1 MKSLYTAIA
10 FLAIMTTSQLSAH
23 DHSDGWI
30 PLPASGGT
38 IGAGSTDE
46 QPAMYYLTGDTRLEA
61 DLVIADGAVV
71 TLCLNGYQLTGLGDN
86 PVVSVD
92 ASKLTVCDCQEGS
105 EAPEHQHRYYR
116 NEEGRFVFD
125 DGSDEWD
132 TQYEAADTIGVID
145 GGVITGGLT
154 LGGVFVDGE
163 GACFTLE
170 SGAIAGNRS
179 TRTNLGPIGG
189 GGIAIWDSS
198 DEPGEME
205 RRVVINGGQ
214 VAGNTSVSGGGGIFA
229 YEALTLN
236 GGKIWGNRAD
246 KGGGVYISGSRA
258 HFVMNGGEISGN
270 NGIKDAGAIY
280 GYLYSQFTLNGGL
293 IIDNVCEGFNSGGGI
308 YMNQARSLV
317 INGGLIS
324 GNIGYYG
331 AGVSTNWV
339 DTISIT
345 GGVIINNSA
354 VNDKYTDKDIFIN
367 RQDGT
372 QLSIEGGY
380 MGRFEVNQVWGNYNV
395 VEGGFFVEP
404 TITDYL
410 TEGAI
415 AIPVGEGVTGYREG
429 FPYGVYKRNTNGTDI
444 ALDITPG
451 NPAYDQAPI
460 EAGIDFTAEGIPDS
474 LCAVYAYRT
483 DTIEPFA
490 YGLPVDAGPY
500 HVMST
505 LLSKN
510 GKWYYGQT
518 PFDIAIDKGE
528 WPGEK
533 MATGMIAAG
542 HGDSIALPEIPEGA
556 YFGTPSGDT
565 RILDAHIADG
575 YLYYT
580 GSDDIEP
587 GEVYTLL
594 VPVGEGVNY
603 RIFAILVQLTGN
615 EVSGIQSVDG
625 DNLRIFTTPGQ
636 LHIAGTSA
644 PATVYNLQ
652 GRPVYR
658 GTDRTITL
666 PGGVYIVQ
674 VGDTVRKAVVR

>member
-1 MKSLYTAIA
+1 
-10 FLAIMTTSQLSAH
+10 QLSAH
-23 DHSDGWI
+23 DHSEGWI

-46 QPAMYYLTGDTRLEA
+46 QPAMYYLTGDTKLSS

-86 PVVSVD
+86 PVISVD

-105 EAPEHQHRYYR
+105 EAPEHQHRYYK
-116 NEEGRFVFD
+116 NEGGRFVFD
-125 DGSDEWD
+125 DGSDEWNA
-132 TQYEAADTIGVID
+132 QYEAADTIGVID

-154 LGGVFVDGE
+154 RGGIFVDGE

-170 SGAIAGNRS
+170 SGVIAGNRS
-179 TRTNLGPIGG
+179 IYNNLG
-189 GGIAIWDSS
+189 GGIGIWDSS

-205 RRVVINGGQ
+205 RTAVINGGQ
-214 VAGNTSVSGGGGIFA
+214 VAGNTSVSRGGAIFT

-246 KGGGVYISGSRA
+246 KGGGVYISGSNA

-270 NGIKDAGAIY
+270 IGESDAGAIC
-280 GYLYSQFTLNGGL
+280 GNLDSQFTLNDGL

-308 YMNQARSLV
+308 YILQGRSLV

-324 GNIGYYG
+324 GNTGGYFG
-331 AGVSTNWV
+331 AGISAIMV

-354 VNDKYTDKDIFIN
+354 VDDKYTDKDIFIN
-367 RQDGT
+367 RQEDSRF
-372 QLSIEGGY
+372 LSVAGGY
-380 MGRFEVNQVWGNYNV
+380 IGRFEVNQVFGHYNV

-410 TEGAI
+410 TEGSI

-460 EAGIDFTAEGIPDS
+460 EAGIDFTVEGIPDS
-474 LCAVYAYRT
+474 FSAVYAYRT

-490 YGLPVDAGPY
+490 YGLPTDVGSY
-500 HVMST
+500 HILST
-505 LLSKN
+505 LVDN
-510 GKWYYGQT
+510 QGQWYGQT
-518 PFDIAIDKGE
+518 PFDITIDKGE

-533 MATGMIAAG
+533 LATGMIAAG
-542 HGDSIALPEIPEGA
+542 HSDSIALPEIPEGA
-556 YFGTPSGDT
+556 YLGTPSGDT

-580 GSDDIEP
+580 G
-587 GEVYTLL
+587 
-594 VPVGEGVNY
+594 
-603 RIFAILVQLTGN
+603 
-615 EVSGIQSVDG
+615 
-625 DNLRIFTTPGQ
+625 
-636 LHIAGTSA
+636 
-644 PATVYNLQ
+644 
-652 GRPVYR
+652 
-658 GTDRTITL
+658 
-666 PGGVYIVQ
+666 
-674 VGDTVRKAVVR
+674 

>member
-1 MKSLYTAIA
+1 M
-10 FLAIMTTSQLSAH
+10 
-23 DHSDGWI
+23 
-30 PLPASGGT
+30 
-38 IGAGSTDE
+38 
-46 QPAMYYLTGDTRLEA
+46 
-61 DLVIADGAVV
+61 
-71 TLCLNGYQLTGLGDN
+71 
-86 PVVSVD
+86 
-92 ASKLTVCDCQEGS
+92 
-105 EAPEHQHRYYR
+105 
-116 NEEGRFVFD
+116 FD
-125 DGSDEWD
+125 DGSDEWNA
-132 TQYEAADTIGVID
+132 QYEAADTIGVID

-154 LGGVFVDGE
+154 RGGIFVDGE

-170 SGAIAGNRS
+170 SGVIAGNRS
-179 TRTNLGPIGG
+179 IYNNLG
-189 GGIAIWDSS
+189 GGIGIWDSS

-205 RRVVINGGQ
+205 RTAVINGGQ
-214 VAGNTSVSGGGGIFA
+214 VAGNTSVSRGGAIFT

-246 KGGGVYISGSRA
+246 KGGGVYISGSNA

-270 NGIKDAGAIY
+270 IGESDAGAIC
-280 GYLYSQFTLNGGL
+280 GNLDSQFTLNDGL

-308 YMNQARSLV
+308 YILQGRSLV

-324 GNIGYYG
+324 GNTGGYFG
-331 AGVSTNWV
+331 AGISAIMV

-354 VNDKYTDKDIFIN
+354 VDDKYTDKDIFIN
-367 RQDGT
+367 RQEDSRF
-372 QLSIEGGY
+372 LSVAGGY
-380 MGRFEVNQVWGNYNV
+380 IGRFEVNQVFGHYNV

-410 TEGAI
+410 TEGSI

-460 EAGIDFTAEGIPDS
+460 EAGIDFTVEGIPDS
-474 LCAVYAYRT
+474 FSAVYAYRT

-490 YGLPVDAGPY
+490 YGLPTDVGSY
-500 HVMST
+500 HILST
-505 LLSKN
+505 LVDN
-510 GKWYYGQT
+510 QGQWYGQT
-518 PFDIAIDKGE
+518 PFDITIDKGE

-533 MATGMIAAG
+533 LATGMIAAG
-542 HGDSIALPEIPEGA
+542 HSDSIALPEIPEGA
-556 YFGTPSGDT
+556 YLGTPSGDT

-594 VPVGEGVNY
+594 IPVGEGVNY

-636 LHIAGTSA
+636 LHIAGTAA

-674 VGDTVRKAVVR
+674 VGDTVQKAVVR

>member
-205 RRVVINGGQ
+205 RRAVINGGQ

-280 GYLYSQFTLNGGL
+280 GYLYSQFTLNDGL
-293 IIDNVCEGFNSGGGI
+293 IIDNVCEGSNSGGGM

-324 GNIGYYG
+324 GNIGYFG

-354 VNDKYTDKDIFIN
+354 PGDEFRDKDIFIN

-372 QLSIEGGY
+372 QLSIKGGY

-429 FPYGVYKRNTNGTDI
+429 FPYGVYKRNTSGTDI

-636 LHIAGTSA
+636 LHISGTSA

-666 PGGVYIVQ
+666 PGGAYIVQ

>member
-30 PLPASGGT
+30 PLPASGDT
-38 IGAGSTDE
+38 IGTGSTDE

-86 PVVSVD
+86 PVISVD

-125 DGSDEWD
+125 DGSDEWN

-154 LGGVFVDGE
+154 RGGIFVDGE

-170 SGAIAGNRS
+170 SGAIAGNRF
-179 TRTNLGPIGG
+179 TDVFNGG
-189 GGIAIWDSS
+189 GGIGVWSSS

-205 RRVVINGGQ
+205 RRVAINGGQ
-214 VAGNTSVSGGGGIFA
+214 VAGNFSTTGGGGIFA

-246 KGGGVYISGSRA
+246 KGGGVYISGSDA

-280 GYLYSQFTLNGGL
+280 GYLNSQFTLNDGL
-293 IIDNVCEGFNSGGGI
+293 IIDNVCEGSNSGGGM

-324 GNIGYYG
+324 GNIGYFG

-354 VNDKYTDKDIFIN
+354 PGDEFRDKDIFIN

-372 QLSIEGGY
+372 QLSIKGGY

-429 FPYGVYKRNTNGTDI
+429 FPYGVYKRNTSGTDI

-460 EAGIDFTAEGIPDS
+460 EAGIDFTVEGIPDS

-518 PFDIAIDKGE
+518 PFDITIDKGE

-533 MATGMIAAG
+533 LATGMIAAG
-542 HGDSIALPEIPEGA
+542 HSDSIALPEIPEGA

-652 GRPVYR
+652 GRSVYR

-666 PGGVYIVQ
+666 PGGAYIVQ

>member
-1 MKSLYTAIA
+1 
-10 FLAIMTTSQLSAH
+10 
-23 DHSDGWI
+23 
-30 PLPASGGT
+30 
-38 IGAGSTDE
+38 
-46 QPAMYYLTGDTRLEA
+46 
-61 DLVIADGAVV
+61 
-71 TLCLNGYQLTGLGDN
+71 
-86 PVVSVD
+86 
-92 ASKLTVCDCQEGS
+92 
-105 EAPEHQHRYYR
+105 
-116 NEEGRFVFD
+116 
-125 DGSDEWD
+125 
-132 TQYEAADTIGVID
+132 
-145 GGVITGGLT
+145 
-154 LGGVFVDGE
+154 
-163 GACFTLE
+163 
-170 SGAIAGNRS
+170 
-179 TRTNLGPIGG
+179 
-189 GGIAIWDSS
+189 
-198 DEPGEME
+198 
-205 RRVVINGGQ
+205 
-214 VAGNTSVSGGGGIFA
+214 
-229 YEALTLN
+229 
-236 GGKIWGNRAD
+236 
-246 KGGGVYISGSRA
+246 
-258 HFVMNGGEISGN
+258 
-270 NGIKDAGAIY
+270 
-280 GYLYSQFTLNGGL
+280 
-293 IIDNVCEGFNSGGGI
+293 
-308 YMNQARSLV
+308 
-317 INGGLIS
+317 
-324 GNIGYYG
+324 
-331 AGVSTNWV
+331 
-339 DTISIT
+339 
-345 GGVIINNSA
+345 
-354 VNDKYTDKDIFIN
+354 
-367 RQDGT
+367 
-372 QLSIEGGY
+372 

-444 ALDITPG
+444 ALDITTG
-451 NPAYDQAPI
+451 KPAYDQAPI
-460 EAGIDFTAEGIPDS
+460 EAGIDFTVEGIPDS
-474 LCAVYAYRT
+474 FSAVYAYRT

-490 YGLPVDAGPY
+490 YGLPVDAGSY
-500 HVMST
+500 HILST
-505 LLSKN
+505 LVDN
-510 GKWYYGQT
+510 QGQWYGQT
-518 PFDIAIDKGE
+518 PFDITIDKGE

-542 HGDSIALPEIPEGA
+542 HSDSIALPEIPEGA
-556 YFGTPSGDT
+556 YLGTPSGDT

>member
-23 DHSDGWI
+23 DHSEGWI

-46 QPAMYYLTGDTRLEA
+46 QPAMYYLTGDTKLSS

-71 TLCLNGYQLTGLGDN
+71 TLCLNGYQLTGRGTN
-86 PVVSVD
+86 PVISVD

-105 EAPEHQHRYYR
+105 EAPEHQHRYYK
-116 NEEGRFVFD
+116 NEGGRFVFD
-125 DGSDEWD
+125 DGSDEWNA
-132 TQYEAADTIGVID
+132 QYEAADTIGVID

-154 LGGVFVDGE
+154 RGGIFVDGE

-170 SGAIAGNRS
+170 SGVIAGNRS
-179 TRTNLGPIGG
+179 IYNNLG
-189 GGIAIWDSS
+189 GGIGIWDSS

-205 RRVVINGGQ
+205 RTAVINGGQ
-214 VAGNTSVSGGGGIFA
+214 VAGNTSVSRGGAIFT

-246 KGGGVYISGSRA
+246 KGGGVYISGSNA

-270 NGIKDAGAIY
+270 IGESDAGAIC
-280 GYLYSQFTLNGGL
+280 GNLDSQFTLNDGL

-308 YMNQARSLV
+308 YILQGRSLV

-324 GNIGYYG
+324 GNTGGYFG
-331 AGVSTNWV
+331 AGISAIMV

-354 VNDKYTDKDIFIN
+354 VDDKYTDKDIFIN
-367 RQDGT
+367 RQEDSRF
-372 QLSIEGGY
+372 LSVAGGY
-380 MGRFEVNQVWGNYNV
+380 IGRFEVNQVFGHYNV

-410 TEGAI
+410 TEGSI

-460 EAGIDFTAEGIPDS
+460 EAGIDFTVEGIPDS

-518 PFDIAIDKGE
+518 PFDITIDKGE

-556 YFGTPSGDT
+556 YLGTPSGDT

-594 VPVGEGVNY
+594 IPVGEGVNY

-644 PATVYNLQ
+644 PAIVYNLQ